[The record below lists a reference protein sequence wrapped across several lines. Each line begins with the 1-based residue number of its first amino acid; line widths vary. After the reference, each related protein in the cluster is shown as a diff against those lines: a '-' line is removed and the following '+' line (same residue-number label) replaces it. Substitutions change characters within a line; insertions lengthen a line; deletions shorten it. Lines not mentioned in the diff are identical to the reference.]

1 MPELNKATDI
11 TFSKWLDDFGIKE
24 TGGSRYEDK
33 VPPTLSPLALGPHY
47 WLFEQRQDWGYD
59 GRAGLSIHEIMKT
72 I

>member
-33 VPPTLSPLALGPHY
+33 APPTLRYVTSSMTGVN
-47 WLFEQRQDWGYD
+47 
-59 GRAGLSIHEIMKT
+59 S
-72 I
+72 